1 MDAIGYFRQP
11 APTAGGDEL
20 VLTLQEQQ
28 DQFHSYCRA
37 HGYQPVATFVDR
49 AAGPDASRG
58 YQQLVEYLH
67 RPDRGFLVVVLAAIQ
82 HLSPLPREVVERTL
96 ELEQVGARIALL
108 QDANDIEPLEAAV
121 DYWRENRGRSGLST
135 RAMDALRNKAMRG
148 FGLGKTPYG
157 YRIGDHGRLEVVP
170 EEAAVVQRIY
180 QMYLEE
186 GLGLRLIARNL
197 NDANTAT
204 RRGHRWSVVTVRD
217 ILRNRTYTGTY
228 VRFGVR
234 VPHSHEGIIANET
247 FRDAQ
252 HKRETVPA
260 VKRSDRNG
268 GFALSGLVY
277 CGACGGRMIGVSRK
291 QSWSRKR
298 DGGRSEAT
306 YRYYRC
312 GSRVNQSVC
321 AYHTWRADDL
331 ETSVLAAIAERLA
344 VTDTQGPE
352 LSSADLRTLA
362 RGRLKVLDTR
372 FGRYLDGVAKDATEM
387 GRLRRLSMP
396 LLQER
401 YRLQERLK
409 DLDVAGGPEA
419 LRAAWWDQQ
428 RERRGNLVAQ
438 WGSLTLAE
446 RRLALGDLVRR
457 VTVADGKVEPELLA

>member
-1 MDAIGYFRQP
+1 VDAIGYFRQP
-11 APTAGGDEL
+11 APSAGSDEL
-20 VLTLQEQQ
+20 ALTLQEQQ
-28 DQFHSYCRA
+28 DQFHRYCRG
-37 HGYQPVATFVDR
+37 HGYQPVATFIDR

-58 YQQLVEYLH
+58 YQQLVDYLH

-96 ELEQVGARIALL
+96 EIEQVGAQIALL
-108 QDANDIEPLEAAV
+108 HDAGAVQPLEAAV

-135 RAMDALRNKAMRG
+135 RAMDTLRNKAMSG
-148 FGLGKTPYG
+148 YGLGKTPYG
-157 YRIGDHGRLEVVP
+157 YCIAGHGRLEVVP
-170 EEAAVVQRIY
+170 EEAEVVRHIY
-180 QMYLEE
+180 QMYLEG
-186 GLGLRLIARNL
+186 GLGLRLIARSL

-204 RRGHRWSVVTVRD
+204 RRGRRWSVVTVRD

-234 VPHSHEGIIANET
+234 VPHSHEGIVANEV
-247 FRDAQ
+247 FREAQ
-252 HKRETVPA
+252 HKRETVPS
-260 VKRSDRNG
+260 VKRGDRDA

-277 CGACGGRMIGVSRK
+277 CGSCGGRMIGVSRK

-331 ETSVLAAIAERLA
+331 ETSVLAAIAERLGVA
-344 VTDTQGPE
+344 GQQGPE
-352 LSSADLRTLA
+352 LSSADLRTFA

-372 FGRYLDGVAKDATEM
+372 FGRYLDGVAKDASEM

-401 YRLQERLK
+401 YRLQERLR
-409 DLDVAGGPEA
+409 DLDAAGGPEA
-419 LRAAWWDQQ
+419 LRATWWNQQ
-428 RERRGNLVAQ
+428 RERCSYLAAQ
-438 WGSLTLAE
+438 WGVLTPAD
-446 RRLALGDLVRR
+446 RRSALGDLVRR
-457 VTVADGKVEPELLA
+457 VTAADGKVDPELLG